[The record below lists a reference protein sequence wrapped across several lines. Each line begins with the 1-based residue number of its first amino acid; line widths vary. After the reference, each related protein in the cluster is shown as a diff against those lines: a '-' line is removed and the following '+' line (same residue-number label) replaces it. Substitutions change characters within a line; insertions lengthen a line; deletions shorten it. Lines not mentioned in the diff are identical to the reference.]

1 MSGKTQPSGRSRSK
15 LFNSIHFIRI
25 ANRSTSSVAGPN
37 AAIEG
42 YPAGKRVFA
51 GLEVDFTYLM
61 CGICGIFFSERDWRV
76 KREVL
81 SAMNSQIVHRGPDDE
96 GHFVE
101 ENVGLAMRRLSIIDV
116 KSGQQPLANENNDI
130 WIVFNGE
137 IYNHVELRAELEARG
152 HRYRTHSDTETIVH
166 LYEEYG
172 RDCVKHLR
180 GMFAFVIWD
189 RRKRSIFAAR
199 DRLGIKPFYYRW
211 DGKAFLFASEI
222 KAILAYPDVTAQF
235 NCDTLAEYLAF
246 GYITGPETMFAG
258 IRKLMP
264 GHTLE
269 LSEGAEPTV
278 KRYWDLTTE
287 VDREPQRHEY
297 YVKTYRE
304 MLEEAVSS
312 HLMSEVPLGVFLSG
326 GLDSSA
332 VAALTSKIRGDQI
345 QTFAV
350 GYGEEKFSELPYARQ
365 VASHIRSQHHEVR
378 LSREEFFAS
387 LPQMIWHEDE
397 PVVWPSSVALYYVA
411 RLARERVTVVL
422 TGEGSDETLAGYT
435 RYAWTLLNSKMD
447 RAYRALLPS
456 FVRKSLHAVV
466 DAAPLSASIHRKLE
480 HTFLMRNGE
489 SWPSFYFDN
498 FYSAFA
504 ASELPQLLTAET
516 LDRAG
521 QAYDGSMQAWNRS
534 SGGRS
539 SGDLLHRLLYTDI
552 NSYLIEL
559 LMKQDQMSMAASV
572 ESRVPFLDHPLVE
585 FTARIPAAHQ
595 IKGLAGKFI
604 LKEAVADLLP
614 HDIVYRK
621 KMGFPTP
628 WAYWLAG
635 PQLEEIERLLS
646 EPRSQS
652 RGLFRPEAV
661 AQIFAEHR
669 AGRRDHGNR
678 IWRLLNLELWQ
689 RVFLDGEQVSSVGA
703 FQNGAVAQNR

>member
-1 MSGKTQPSGRSRSK
+1 
-15 LFNSIHFIRI
+15 
-25 ANRSTSSVAGPN
+25 
-37 AAIEG
+37 
-42 YPAGKRVFA
+42 
-51 GLEVDFTYLM
+51 M
-61 CGICGIFFSERDWRV
+61 CGICGIFYSERDWQV
-76 KREVL
+76 KGDVL
-81 SAMNSQIVHRGPDDE
+81 AAMNRRIVHRGPDDE
-96 GHFVE
+96 GFFVE

-116 KSGQQPLANENNDI
+116 KTGHQPLANENHDV

-137 IYNHVELRAELEARG
+137 IYNHAELRAGLEAKG
-152 HRYRTHSDTETIVH
+152 HHYRTRSDTETIVH

-189 RRKRSIFAAR
+189 RRKRVLFAAR

-211 DGKAFLFASEI
+211 DGKAFLFGSEI
-222 KAILAYPDVTAQF
+222 KTILAYPEVAAEF
-235 NCDTLAEYLAF
+235 NRGALAEYLAF

-269 LSEGAEPTV
+269 LSERGEPRIA
-278 KRYWDLTTE
+278 RYWDLTTG
-287 VDREPQRHEY
+287 VDEEPHGHEY

-304 MLEEAVSS
+304 LLEGAVES
-312 HLMSEVPLGVFLSG
+312 HLMSDVPLGVFLSG

-332 VAALTSKIRGDQI
+332 VAALTTKIRGAQI

-350 GYGEEKFSELPYARQ
+350 GYGEEEFSELPYAQQ
-365 VASHIRSQHHEVR
+365 VAKHIGSDHHEVR
-378 LSREEFFAS
+378 LSRKEFFTS
-387 LPQMIWHEDE
+387 LPQLIWHEDE
-397 PVVWPSSVALYYVA
+397 PIVWPSSVSLYFVA

-447 RAYRALLPS
+447 RTYRALTPAFLRRVFRQGIGS
-456 FVRKSLHAVV
+456 
-466 DAAPLSASIHRKLE
+466 APLSASLHRKLE
-480 HTFLMRNGE
+480 HTFLMRDGE
-489 SWPSFYFDN
+489 NWPSFYFDN
-498 FYSAFA
+498 FYSAFS
-504 ASELPQLLTAET
+504 ASEFSQLLTPGALES
-516 LDRAG
+516 AG
-521 QAYDGSMQAWNRS
+521 QAYTGSMGAWERS
-534 SGGRS
+534 T
-539 SGDLLHRLLYTDI
+539 GDLLHRLLYTDI

-559 LMKQDQMSMAASV
+559 LMKQDQMSMAASI

-585 FTARIPAAHQ
+585 FTARIPAGDE
-595 IKGLAGKFI
+595 IKGMAGKFI

-614 HDIVYRK
+614 EQIVYRK

-646 EPRSQS
+646 EPRSQA
-652 RGLFRPEAV
+652 RGLFRREAV
-661 AQIFAEHR
+661 RRIFAEHR
-669 AGRRDHGNR
+669 AGHHDHGNR

-689 RVFLDGEQVSSVGA
+689 RVFLDGEVNA
-703 FQNGAVAQNR
+703 AVKTSRTDAVVR